1 MHKWLQKN
9 CTQFLTLFYGTVLDA
24 RSHCVIC
31 FVRSVSPRNH
41 FLSCFA
47 YVPEVRRN
55 FDNTFQSNLTAETAS
70 DDGTCSNLAG
80 SGQVPLAEIV
90 LCAGFFVVF
99 LIEELVLTFAKE
111 EGTKE

>member
-1 MHKWLQKN
+1 M
-9 CTQFLTLFYGTVLDA
+9 
-24 RSHCVIC
+24 IC
-31 FVRSVSPRNH
+31 FVKSITSPSNH